1 MSETKDYVKRYYSC
15 YPFLLQIC
23 ILWLNHYKMAEGDE
37 RQKENCLSIEKLCRH
52 IKANCNDMRIHG
64 NAVLLQALVCF
75 QIGRIQEVID
85 ELEEFSVSNGFG
97 DQSSVLL
104 AQAYAMLG
112 NMEKTNIFLSFEYQ
126 AAVCYLAHGKKQK
139 AMEHIER
146 YVMSLSN
153 LFSSADLHLHGDAYF
168 NRIEEWFD
176 NGLDN
181 GTNAPRNRKVVLEDA
196 KKTLDV
202 PPFTVLNGEPSFEK
216 IKSRLMELS

>member
-1 MSETKDYVKRYYSC
+1 M
-15 YPFLLQIC
+15 
-23 ILWLNHYKMAEGDE
+23 
-37 RQKENCLSIEKLCRH
+37 
-52 IKANCNDMRIHG
+52 
-64 NAVLLQALVCF
+64 
-75 QIGRIQEVID
+75 
-85 ELEEFSVSNGFG
+85 
-97 DQSSVLL
+97 
-104 AQAYAMLG
+104 
-112 NMEKTNIFLSFEYQ
+112 
-126 AAVCYLAHGKKQK
+126 
-139 AMEHIER
+139 

>member
-112 NMEKTNIFLSFEYQ
+112 NMEKPTFFYPLNIRRQSVIWRTEKS
-126 AAVCYLAHGKKQK
+126 KKRWSILGC
-139 AMEHIER
+139 M
-146 YVMSLSN
+146 L
-153 LFSSADLHLHGDAYF
+153 
-168 NRIEEWFD
+168 
-176 NGLDN
+176 
-181 GTNAPRNRKVVLEDA
+181 
-196 KKTLDV
+196 
-202 PPFTVLNGEPSFEK
+202 
-216 IKSRLMELS
+216 